1 MSLRKSLDA
10 VRINWISMLIATA
23 TIILYGIVL
32 ALKPELFEK
41 TLTRWGD
48 FFIFFAPF
56 AVAIIGVLGFVDAH
70 VPPET
75 VARYIGDKRKIHG
88 YLFAV
93 LFGTIVSTSH
103 YAVFPTMK
111 LLRKKGAR
119 TAILATFMVAW
130 SGISLSALP
139 LELQLFGT
147 KFVFL
152 RLALT
157 TIGALVFGFVTGIL
171 NIHMER

>member
-23 TIILYGIVL
+23 TIILSGVVL
-32 ALKPELFEK
+32 AVKPELFEK
-41 TLTRWGD
+41 ILTRWGD
-48 FFIFFAPF
+48 FFLFFTPF
-56 AVAIIGVLGFVDAH
+56 AVAIIGVLGFIDAH
-70 VPPET
+70 VPPEI
-75 VARYIGDKRKIHG
+75 VSKYVGDKRKIHG

-130 SGISLSALP
+130 SGISIPAIP
-139 LELQLFGT
+139 LELQLFGA
-147 KFVFL
+147 KFVFI
-152 RLALT
+152 RLVLT
-157 TIGALVFGFVTGIL
+157 IIGALVFGFITGIL
-171 NIHMER
+171 SIHMER